1 MRVITQGMAGASA
14 APAIPL
20 PILLP
25 KKNINNMKKVLLMT
39 FVACFAMMF
48 ASCQKDL
55 ELSGTTW
62 KAHQVINETS
72 TIEGITGTVDMTM
85 DCTLIFADATT
96 GTLSITMSGSV
107 SVMGIPVMTFPADTY
122 SDNFTYTFDGENGVL
137 SATDAESGENVT
149 IPFTYNK
156 KDKTINFSVKQDDVD
171 INFDLS
177 FTQE

>member
-1 MRVITQGMAGASA
+1 
-14 APAIPL
+14 
-20 PILLP
+20 
-25 KKNINNMKKVLLMT
+25 MT

-62 KAHQVINETS
+62 KAHQVFNETT
-72 TIEGITGTVDMTM
+72 TIEGVTGTVDMTI
-85 DCTLIFADATT
+85 DCTLKFADATT
-96 GTLSITMSGSV
+96 GSLSLTMSGSITA
-107 SVMGIPVMTFPADTY
+107 MGMTLPIPQETL

-137 SATDAESGENVT
+137 SATDAESGESAT

-156 KDKTINFSVKQDDVD
+156 KDKSINFSVDQEDVD